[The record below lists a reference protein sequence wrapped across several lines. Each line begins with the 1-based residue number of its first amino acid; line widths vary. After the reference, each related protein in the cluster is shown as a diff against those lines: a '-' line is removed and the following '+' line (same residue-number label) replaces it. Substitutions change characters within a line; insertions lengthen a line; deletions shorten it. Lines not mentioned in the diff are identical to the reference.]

1 MGWDFGDPSGTGHQ
15 GHFSGGIRSV
25 VVPDTFRIG
34 AKRFARESFT

>member
-25 VVPDTFRIG
+25 VPDTFRIG